1 MSDENE
7 EATSEPTIREELA
20 GDLIAYFGEPYALD
34 SDPGPV
40 IMHQHAQADG
50 QVLTTVGLNEDVWS
64 NPTPARCAQ
73 LAARTL
79 VRMAEDDAFDTEVAV
94 DDETHELRY
103 RTTVKDDPE
112 IWEKYVQPF
121 HPHNL
126 LPCFHYGL
134 SLLWRYRR
142 YLPINGNQ
150 PHTDMLIFTTGNWI
164 GGILDAIDRGEI
176 GTGDD
181 ERPLHTR
188 FSDIKAGKDDFLY
201 MLHTVIAARVADPTL
216 EEGQEMPSLES
227 DIQAFASHDNS
238 AMARTMWKLCLNP
251 TEEIVRAI
259 AAAGYVPTL
268 CRFLR
273 DVAFQSM
280 STRSR
285 NYDANDSAWAPA
297 NEAYNQVIDAF
308 VDALAALD
316 DVHE

>member
-1 MSDENE
+1 MVAENE

-20 GDLIAYFGEPYALD
+20 GDLIAYYGEPYTLE

-50 QVLTTVGLNEDVWS
+50 QVLTTAGLNENVWS

-201 MLHTVIAARVADPTL
+201 TLHAVITACVADPTM
-216 EEGQEMPSLES
+216 EEGQEASSLES
-227 DIQAFASHDNS
+227 DIQAFAEHDRS